1 MIIGFTVPGAV
12 RGQGRPRAAIRGK
25 HATVYETA
33 DDRSYKGLIQFH
45 ALKRAEELGVELPLE
60 PGTLGFCVSIIVVK
74 AIPKSYPAKRR
85 EKALAGYIA
94 PQTKPDLDNVAKIYL
109 DALNGVAW
117 KDDSSVTKLYVTKV
131 FGSSDKVRVLI
142 APEEAEKKGGKE
154 S

>member
-1 MIIGFTVPGAV
+1 MILSFTVPGAV
-12 RGQGRPRAAIRGK
+12 RGQGRPRAAVRGK
-25 HATVYETA
+25 HATVYESA
-33 DDRSYKGLIQFH
+33 DDRSYKGLIQFR

-109 DALNGVAW
+109 DALNGVVW
-117 KDDSSVTKLYVTKV
+117 KDDSSVTKLIVTKV

>member
-1 MIIGFTVPGAV
+1 MILSFAVPGAV
-12 RGQGRPRAAIRGK
+12 RGQGRPRAVVRGK
-25 HATVYETA
+25 HATVYESA

-60 PGTLGFCVSIIVVK
+60 SGPLGIAVSIIVVR
-74 AIPKSYPAKRR
+74 AVPKSYPAKRR
-85 EKALAGYIA
+85 DKALAGYIA

-109 DALNGVAW
+109 DALNGVVW
-117 KDDSSVTKLYVTKV
+117 KDDSSVTKLIVTKV